1 MWWKMGDAQKLKKAE
16 NDVNKQLTLIFSRHT
31 HHNSAKPKSN
41 HKPTTGPTEYLHQYL
56 ADEGV

>member
-1 MWWKMGDAQKLKKAE
+1 MGDAQKLKKAE

-41 HKPTTGPTEYLHQYL
+41 HKPTTGPTEYLHQYS